1 MNSVSHDNMP
11 QAIEHLIKV
20 VENIQETVQVISSKG
35 TKTDEDA
42 WFSVTQLSQYLPDHP
57 AKQTIYEWASQKL
70 IPYHKKTKRLMF
82 LKSEIDEWIKA
93 SRRKTMVELEKEAM
107 EHIASTKRY

>member
-42 WFSVTQLSQYLPDHP
+42 WFNITQLSQYLPDHP

-93 SRRKTMVELEKEAM
+93 SRRKTMVELEKEAL